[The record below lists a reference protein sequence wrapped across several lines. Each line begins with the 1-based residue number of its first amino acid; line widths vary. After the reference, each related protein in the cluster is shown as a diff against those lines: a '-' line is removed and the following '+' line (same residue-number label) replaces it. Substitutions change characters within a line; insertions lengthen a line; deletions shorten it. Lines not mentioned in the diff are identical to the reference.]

1 MMDINSHP
9 FESGPHRTRS
19 FLLPKAP
26 FAQGITDQR
35 PPVTDQ
41 IPAQD
46 EPRIFEETGMDARIT
61 SIIAP
66 SAAQLGFR
74 LVRVRVSAQNGQTLQ
89 IFAERPDGTMT
100 VADCEALSRAISPIL
115 DVEDPLSGNYHLEVS
130 SPGIDRPMVRKSD
143 FMAWQ
148 GHVLKFETDY
158 EIDGRRRF
166 KGTITDVTDEGFT
179 LMRDKAT
186 YGDAPSLV
194 VPFGAINFA
203 RLVLTDELIEA
214 ALKRDKAARKARG
227 LRDHIEIDEMDAV
240 ELEEGEPND
249 QALENDNDNAE
260 GDGASSK
267 D

>member
-1 MMDINSHP
+1 MVSINSHP
-9 FESGPHRTRS
+9 FESGPYRTRS
-19 FLLPKAP
+19 FLLPKASY
-26 FAQGITDQR
+26 ALGLTDQR
-35 PPVTDQ
+35 PAVTDQ

-148 GHVLKFETDY
+148 GHILKFETDCD
-158 EIDGRRRF
+158 IDGRRRF
-166 KGTITDVTDEGFT
+166 KGTITDVTDDGFT
-179 LMRDKAT
+179 LLRDKAT

-194 VPFGAINFA
+194 IPFAAINHA
-203 RLVLTDELIEA
+203 RLVLTDALIDA

-227 LRDHIEIDEMDAV
+227 LRDHIEIDEVDVV
-240 ELEEGEPND
+240 ELDEAEPD
-249 QALENDNDNAE
+249 DKAADNDNIGGE
-260 GDGASSK
+260 ETGN
-267 D
+267 